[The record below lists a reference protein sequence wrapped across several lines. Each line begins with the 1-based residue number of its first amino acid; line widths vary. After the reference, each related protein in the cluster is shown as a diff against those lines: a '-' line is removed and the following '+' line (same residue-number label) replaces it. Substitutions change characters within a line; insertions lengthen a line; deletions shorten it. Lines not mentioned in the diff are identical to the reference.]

1 MATTYQDY
9 YKMFGLER
17 NATAKDIKK
26 AYRKLARKYHPDI
39 NKEKSAEENFKKV
52 AEAYEVLKDPEKRK
66 LYDQLGSEWKNG
78 QDFKPPPEWK
88 HQHFDSGADQGE
100 FHNSNGFSD
109 FFEALFRAKTGQQGR
124 SNDFAYGSWNL
135 RGQDHEAKI
144 DISLEEAYS
153 GATKGISLQSFE
165 IDAEGQ
171 VTPVTR
177 NYQVK
182 IPKGIDDG
190 TRIRMTGKGGP
201 GVNSGPPGDLFLKV
215 NFIPHPRFK
224 AVGHNLNMDV
234 PITPW
239 EAALGSTVIVRLLD
253 GEIHLKI
260 PAGIQSGKK
269 MRIKGKGMPKKM
281 NGHGDLY
288 ACITIVMPQTLT
300 QKQMELFAEL
310 SKISDFNPRDS

>member
-1 MATTYQDY
+1 MATKYQDY
-9 YKMFGLER
+9 YKIFGLKR

-39 NKEKSAEENFKKV
+39 NKEKTAEDNFKKV
-52 AEAYEVLKDPEKRK
+52 TEAYEVLKDPEKRK
-66 LYDQLGSEWKNG
+66 LYDQLGDEWKNG
-78 QDFKPPPEWK
+78 RDFKPPPEWK
-88 HQHFDSGADQGE
+88 HQHFDRESDQGE
-100 FHNSNGFSD
+100 FNNSNGFSD
-109 FFEALFRAKTGQQGR
+109 FFEALFRANAGQQGQP
-124 SNDFAYGSWNL
+124 NDFAYGSWNL

-144 DISLEEAYS
+144 EISLEEAYS
-153 GATKGISLQSFE
+153 GATKGIRLQSFE

-171 VTPVTR
+171 VAPVTR

-182 IPKGIDDG
+182 IPKGITDG

-201 GVNSGPPGDLFLKV
+201 GVNSGPPGDLYLKV

-239 EAALGSTVIVRLLD
+239 EAALGSTVIVQLLG

-269 MRIKGKGMPKKM
+269 MRIKGKGMPIKM

-288 ACITIVMPQTLT
+288 ACINIVMPQTLT

>member
-39 NKEKSAEENFKKV
+39 NKEKSAEKNFKKV

-66 LYDQLGSEWKNG
+66 LYDHLGSEWKNG

-109 FFEALFRAKTGQQGR
+109 FFEALFKAKTGQQGR

-165 IDAEGQ
+165 IDTEGQ

-182 IPKGIDDG
+182 IPKGINDG
-190 TRIRMTGKGGP
+190 TRIRMTGKGGR
-201 GVNSGPPGDLFLKV
+201 GVNSGPPGDLYLKI
-215 NFIPHPRFK
+215 NFMPHPRFN
-224 AVGHNLNMDV
+224 AVGHNLHMDV

-269 MRIKGKGMPKKM
+269 MRIKDKGMPKKM
-281 NGHGDLY
+281 NGNGDLY
-288 ACITIVMPQTLT
+288 AYITIVMPQKLT

>member
-1 MATTYQDY
+1 MATKYQDY

-39 NKEKSAEENFKKV
+39 NKEKTAEENFKKV
-52 AEAYEVLKDPEKRK
+52 AEAYEVLKDPEKRR
-66 LYDQLGSEWKNG
+66 LYDQLGDEWKNG

-88 HQHFDSGADQGE
+88 HQHFDTASDQGE
-100 FHNSNGFSD
+100 FNNSKGFSD
-109 FFEALFRAKTGQQGR
+109 FFEAFFRANTGQQGR
-124 SNDFAYGSWNL
+124 SNDFAHGRWNL

-177 NYQVK
+177 DYQVK
-182 IPKGIDDG
+182 IPKGINDG

-201 GVNSGPPGDLFLKV
+201 GVNSGPPGDLYLKV

-224 AVGHNLNMDV
+224 AIGHNLNMDV

-260 PAGIQSGKK
+260 PPGIQSGKK
-269 MRIKGKGMPKKM
+269 MRIKGKGMPIKM

-288 ACITIVMPQTLT
+288 ACISIVMPQTLT
-300 QKQMELFAEL
+300 PKQMALFAEL